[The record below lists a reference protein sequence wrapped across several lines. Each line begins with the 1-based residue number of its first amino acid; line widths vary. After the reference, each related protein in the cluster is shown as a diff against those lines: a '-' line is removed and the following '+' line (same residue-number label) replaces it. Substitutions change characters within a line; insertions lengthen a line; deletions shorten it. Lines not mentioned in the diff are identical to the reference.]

1 MMMGGDCFMERFTA
15 NYQDGMIVS
24 VHDKNNTNNSLIN
37 ITDMITFLNDYDT
50 KCTDLKNEL
59 DYLNEKYDELLDK
72 NKVLCDILKG
82 VIQEIEVDSNEPYC
96 EVKVSVPPHMY
107 DFFRELILK

>member
-1 MMMGGDCFMERFTA
+1 MVTVFMERFTA

-59 DYLNEKYDELLDK
+59 DYLNEKYDELLIRISYC
-72 NKVLCDILKG
+72 VVFLKKLFK
-82 VIQEIEVDSNEPYC
+82 E
-96 EVKVSVPPHMY
+96 
-107 DFFRELILK
+107 

>member
-1 MMMGGDCFMERFTA
+1 MERFTA

-72 NKVLCDILKG
+72 NKVLCDILKE
-82 VIQEIEVDSNEPYC
+82 VIHQVEVSHDIPYC
-96 EVKVSVPPHMY
+96 EVKVTVPSPMY
-107 DFFRELILK
+107 DFFRELIVK

>member
-1 MMMGGDCFMERFTA
+1 MERFTA

-59 DYLNEKYDELLDK
+59 DYLNEKYDELL
-72 NKVLCDILKG
+72 VLCDILKE
-82 VIQEIEVDSNEPYC
+82 VINQIEVDSNKPFC
-96 EVKVSVPPHMY
+96 EVKVTVPPHMY